1 MEGTQK
7 YKHTIHWVLKQVP
20 IVLSEFRKMCIK
32 FEFLARKVEM
42 EWKNSKPYISG
53 ENQNRFELSK
63 PSLLSTVMVILLLL
77 VLLLLGWCCCILNFD
92 GFLIVLEFLW
102 KFWWIFEFWWILGF
116 WWQLEWVW
124 TTFQFHSLC
133 SSYVTP
139 FALLCNCGTAVGR
152 YIKWSFTYV
161 LLRCFFRH
169 SEPSSIDFF
178 GYFGTIVFK
187 LVLLS
192 FYCFILEAFLGL

>member
-1 MEGTQK
+1 MQLYFT
-7 YKHTIHWVLKQVP
+7 
-20 IVLSEFRKMCIK
+20 EFRRLCIE
-32 FEFLARKVEM
+32 FEFFSQM
-42 EWKNSKPYISG
+42 EWKIANHTYLRESEWIWAV
-53 ENQNRFELSK
+53 EV
-63 PSLLSTVMVILLLL
+63 LLSCPRSWSSCCC
-77 VLLLLGWCCCILNFD
+77 WCCCILNFD

-152 YIKWSFTYV
+152 YIKWNFTYV

>member
-1 MEGTQK
+1 
-7 YKHTIHWVLKQVP
+7 
-20 IVLSEFRKMCIK
+20 
-32 FEFLARKVEM
+32 M

-152 YIKWSFTYV
+152 YIKWNFTYV

-178 GYFGTIVFK
+178 GWRFRRIDVVFRWKYNWK
-187 LVLLS
+187 LWEK
-192 FYCFILEAFLGL
+192 CFSYHYEEMAWRFFSCQKER